1 MKKYSFRFLILLSFS
16 VYGLVSCTDKWDTYY
31 NQTALE
37 TNGQD
42 LFTTIKAD
50 STLSKFARML
60 EVTHYD
66 KVLASSSSF
75 TVFAPT
81 NTALIGYN
89 VEDSAAAVVVV
100 TNHIAISSE
109 GVPAGG
115 PKMVSMLN
123 RKYISF
129 QKSGDDFIFGDFK
142 LIKKDILCK
151 NGVLHSID
159 GVVPFFQNIYQA
171 LQKDTAL
178 STVYKY
184 FKSYE
189 IKTYDLSKSIYLG
202 VNDKGQ
208 KTYDTLWTVTNF
220 ALKYYGRIDLEDS
233 VYTCVVPTN
242 DAYKKAFNLYSPY
255 FVTMNP
261 LTFLQNKDTS
271 DLRTKAAVMSDLIFR
286 KKYTSI
292 ASMPDTIKSTG
303 RNGFIPSKLL
313 LGAGVIKAQMPLSNG
328 YMYIVN
334 ELDQDPLE
342 KFYKNITEEAESVIR
357 SANTTTAMSTR
368 SIDTDIFAE
377 PVSSGKYIFM
387 EPINVVDNSSV
398 IYTFSNVL
406 SAKYDIYCV
415 VVPTA
420 AENPLNVT
428 DSTRLSFR
436 IDYYAKD
443 AAGKGKLTRIT
454 SPSSTYNYGT
464 ANYFTSPTHM
474 KELLMVKG
482 FKFPFSNADVKI
494 QIATSV
500 ANSETAILSRK
511 VRIDRILLKPSVE

>member
-1 MKKYSFRFLILLSFS
+1 MKKYSFRFLILLSFA
-16 VYGLVSCTDKWDTYY
+16 VYGLLSCTDKWDTYY
-31 NQTALE
+31 NQTAQE

-60 EVTHYD
+60 EVTGYD

-81 NTALIGYN
+81 NTALVGYN
-89 VEDSAAAVVVV
+89 LEDSATVIVVV
-100 TNHIAISSE
+100 TNHIAISSV

-115 PKMVSMLN
+115 TKMVSMLN

-129 QKSGDDFIFGDFK
+129 QKSGNDFIFGDFK
-142 LIKKDILCK
+142 LIKKDVLCK
-151 NGVLHSID
+151 NGVLHSIN

-171 LQKDTAL
+171 LQNDTTL

-189 IKTYDLSKSIYLG
+189 TKTYDISKSIYLG

-242 DAYKKAFNLYSPY
+242 DAYKKAFNLYSPF

-261 LTFLQNKDTS
+261 STLLQNKDTS
-271 DLRTKAAVMSDLIFR
+271 DMRTKAAVMSDLIFR
-286 KKYTSI
+286 EKYNSI
-292 ASMPDTIKSTG
+292 ASMPDTIVSSGK
-303 RNGFIPSKLL
+303 NGFVPSKML
-313 LGAGVIKAQMPLSNG
+313 LGIGVLNIQVPLSNG

-334 ELDQDPLE
+334 ELAQDPLE
-342 KFYKNITEEAESVIR
+342 KFYKNIAEEAELVSHT
-357 SANTTTAMSTR
+357 ANTTTTMTTR
-368 SIDTDIFAE
+368 TIDTNVFEE
-377 PVSSGKYIFM
+377 PVSLEKYIFM

-443 AAGKGKLTRIT
+443 AAGKGKLARLNL
-454 SPSSTYNYGT
+454 PSSTYNYGA

-474 KELLMVKG
+474 KEILIVKG